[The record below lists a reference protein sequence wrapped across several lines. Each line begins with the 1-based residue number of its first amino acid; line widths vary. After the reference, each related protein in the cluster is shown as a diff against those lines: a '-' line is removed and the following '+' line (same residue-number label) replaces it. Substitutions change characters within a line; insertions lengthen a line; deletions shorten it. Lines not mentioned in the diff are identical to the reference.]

1 MGIIGGHGMRK
12 LIFIA
17 CFGLILILAACG
29 EDENTEDEAEDA
41 DPTPVEVE
49 QVKTGDFKIK
59 KTIYGNTSPKKQQPI
74 MVEEPGELKTLKV
87 KNGDSV
93 NKDDHL
99 AKIKTGAGD
108 VDIDAPIDGTI
119 AQLQTSEGSMTPVE
133 DPLLVVA
140 DLDTL
145 LIKIQVT
152 ANSRDLFKEDEELT
166 VEIDGE
172 KYKAE
177 VTSIDTV
184 PGESGQYA
192 VELEFDNK
200 DEDVLVGEAAKVSV
214 TEDKVKKTKIVP
226 TEAILTEGDEQ
237 FVYIVNDGKAES
249 VEVEVEETQ
258 SEESAVKAET
268 LEKDDEVIV
277 NGHFTLTDEA
287 EVDVQEE
294 EEED

>member
-99 AKIKTGAGD
+99 ATIKTGAGD

>member
-1 MGIIGGHGMRK
+1 MRK

>member
-93 NKDDHL
+93 KKDDHL
-99 AKIKTGAGD
+99 ATIKTGAGD

>member
-1 MGIIGGHGMRK
+1 MRK

-93 NKDDHL
+93 KKDDHL
-99 AKIKTGAGD
+99 ATIKTGAGD